1 MLRSSELVEQRC
13 GPIEEVGGDS
23 VDQVLLAAGFG
34 LVTAA
39 ILALSTVSFTLQ
51 YAVSNIPNLAHGE
64 LLTFGAYAA
73 YVVQR
78 FTHNLLVAALAAAL
92 TGGAVAW
99 AMNAGMIE
107 PFVRARAR
115 LIVIFI
121 ATLGVSL
128 VLQNIILLFFGGAN
142 VAYILPES
150 APHRVGPFL
159 WTSRGEQIMISAL
172 VIMAALYFLL
182 QHTTFGKALRAV
194 ADNRELARVT
204 GIDAHR
210 VVQLTWFLA
219 GLIAGFA
226 GFVLAGSVGSFAPGF
241 GFTFLL
247 VTVTAAVAG
256 GLGKPYGAMAG
267 ALILGLV
274 MEISAFYIES
284 AYKLGIAFGMLVIVL
299 LFRPDGLFAS
309 RAGGAFE

>member
-1 MLRSSELVEQRC
+1 M
-13 GPIEEVGGDS
+13 
-23 VDQVLLAAGFG
+23 DQILLAAGFG
-34 LVTAA
+34 LVTGA
-39 ILALSTVSFTLQ
+39 ILALSTVSFTMQ

-78 FTHNLLVAALAAAL
+78 FTPNLFIAAAAAAL
-92 TGGAVAW
+92 VGGMVAW
-99 AMNAGMIE
+99 AINAGMVE
-107 PFVRARAR
+107 PFVRARAKN
-115 LIVIFI
+115 IVIFI

-128 VLQNIILLFFGGAN
+128 ILQNFILLIFGGAN
-142 VAYILPES
+142 VAYTLPES
-150 APHRVGPFL
+150 SPHYVGPFL
-159 WTSRGEQIMISAL
+159 WTGREEVIIASAL
-172 VIMAALYFLL
+172 VIMVALYLLL
-182 QHTTFGKALRAV
+182 QHTKFGKALRAV

-226 GFVLAGSVGSFAPGF
+226 GFILAGSVGSFAPGF

-256 GLGKPYGAMAG
+256 GLGKPYGAIAG
-267 ALILGLV
+267 AVVLGLV

-284 AYKLGIAFGMLVIVL
+284 AYKLAIAFAILVLVL
-299 LFRPDGLFAS
+299 IFRPDGLFAGKL
-309 RAGGAFE
+309 GGAFE